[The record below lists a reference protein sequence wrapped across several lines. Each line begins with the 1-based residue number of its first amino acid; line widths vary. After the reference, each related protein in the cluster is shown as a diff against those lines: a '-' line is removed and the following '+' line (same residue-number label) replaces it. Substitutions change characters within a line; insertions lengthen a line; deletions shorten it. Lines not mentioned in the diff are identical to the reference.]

1 MAGSWGHLVQGCL
14 SCMALCWGMVIIQYC
29 SLMLLLLMLL
39 LLLLLLLGAAASAAV
54 FSAAGPAHP
63 QGVHQ
68 HPCCADERACSELCD
83 FIGFHAPDSLI
94 HGNSP

>member
-68 HPCCADERACSELCD
+68 HPAQQQDQRQGEHTAGSYCEASCLTYK
-83 FIGFHAPDSLI
+83 
-94 HGNSP
+94 